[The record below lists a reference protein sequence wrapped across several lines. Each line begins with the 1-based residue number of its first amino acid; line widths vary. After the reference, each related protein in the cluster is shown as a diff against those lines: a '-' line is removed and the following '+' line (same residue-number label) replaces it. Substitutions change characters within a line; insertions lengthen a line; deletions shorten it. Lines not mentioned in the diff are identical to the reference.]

1 MKYSIQEM
9 DVLSIVTILGSIMIK
24 QRLDQL
30 MIYRKL
36 MVWLILLLTFF
47 SIELAAIEKKSMSF
61 LPPQLRI
68 AIASDLMPYSFV
80 DDKGQAKG
88 LLVDYWR
95 LWSKKTNHPIV
106 FIPSTWSGSLDL
118 LKTKQADIHAG
129 LFKLASRDQRIIP
142 QHQQPE
148 VHNMGVRVVHSNMGG
163 HQIKIWI
170 I

>member
-95 LWSKKTNHPIV
+95 LWSKKPI
-106 FIPSTWSGSLDL
+106 TL
-118 LKTKQADIHAG
+118 LCLYRQLGQARSIYLKQN
-129 LFKLASRDQRIIP
+129 KRIF
-142 QHQQPE
+142 
-148 VHNMGVRVVHSNMGG
+148 MLGYLS
-163 HQIKIWI
+163 
-170 I
+170 